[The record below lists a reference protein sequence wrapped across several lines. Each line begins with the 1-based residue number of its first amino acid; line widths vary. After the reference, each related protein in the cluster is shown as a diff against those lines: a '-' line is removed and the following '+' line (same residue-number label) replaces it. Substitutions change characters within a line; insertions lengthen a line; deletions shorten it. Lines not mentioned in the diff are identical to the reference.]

1 MNYKAFSLLAGFLV
15 WMAATILFRTV
26 GEYFFLTDNLI
37 IMIGLYIA
45 VIPALGTLAI
55 WIFRK
60 YKLSN
65 QESIVAAVH
74 MVLPGMLF
82 DAFCTQF
89 FKHIFPNLPENA
101 ASSFGAWL
109 MWVYAIV
116 LIFGV
121 LNKTKKINK

>member
-1 MNYKAFSLLAGFLV
+1 MNYKAFSLLVGFLV
-15 WMAATILFRTV
+15 WLIATILFRTV
-26 GEYFFLTDNLI
+26 GQYFFLTDNLI

-45 VIPALGTLAI
+45 VIPALGGLAI

-60 YKLSN
+60 YKLNN
-65 QESIVAAVH
+65 QESIVSAVH
-74 MVLPGMLF
+74 LVLPGMLI
-82 DAFCTQF
+82 DAFCIQF

-109 MWVYAIV
+109 MWAYVVV

-121 LNKTKKINK
+121 ISRAKK